1 MNKGKKNSSIEKNL
15 KNLSKALFVL
25 SQIANQRKNEILR
38 LKEVISSY
46 TASDE
51 ELNALKLKLKQL
63 TKKQQFFHA
72 ERTEIFRFLIYSKL
86 VNLKGFNVLG
96 AFNYGVVQ
104 MGDHHFYVIINKKLI
119 EKFQLNKIGEGLKEF
134 ESLSEEELN
143 IILPLREA
151 EKIFKQSLAKIRST
165 IKKANKVKSKK
176 STKAQSDQILSKSLS
191 SNGSIVVIKKR
202 KFSGAVPT
210 NKN

>member
-1 MNKGKKNSSIEKNL
+1 MNKAKKNSSIGKNL

-25 SQIANQRKNEILR
+25 SQIANQRKNEILH
-38 LKEVISSY
+38 LKELISSN
-46 TASDE
+46 SGGDE
-51 ELNALKLKLKQL
+51 ELKVLKLKQL

-86 VNLKGFNVLG
+86 VKLKGFNAFG

-104 MGDHHFYVIINKKLI
+104 MEDYHFYVIINKKMI
-119 EKFQLNKIGEGLKEF
+119 EKFQLKKIAEGLKEF

-143 IILPLREA
+143 TVLPLREA
-151 EKIFKQSLAKIRST
+151 EKIFKQSLAKIRLTINKAKKVQTKNST
-165 IKKANKVKSKK
+165 N
-176 STKAQSDQILSKSLS
+176 AQSDQILSQSLS

-202 KFSGAVPT
+202 KFSGVVPN

>member
-1 MNKGKKNSSIEKNL
+1 MNKGKKDSSIEKNI
-15 KNLSKALFVL
+15 KILSKALFVL

-46 TASDE
+46 SASDE
-51 ELNALKLKLKQL
+51 ELSPLKLKLKQL

-143 IILPLREA
+143 FILPLRDA
-151 EKIFKQSLAKIRST
+151 EKIFKQSLARIRST
-165 IKKANKVKSKK
+165 IKKANKAKFKN
-176 STKAQSDQILSKSLS
+176 STNAQSDQILSKSLS